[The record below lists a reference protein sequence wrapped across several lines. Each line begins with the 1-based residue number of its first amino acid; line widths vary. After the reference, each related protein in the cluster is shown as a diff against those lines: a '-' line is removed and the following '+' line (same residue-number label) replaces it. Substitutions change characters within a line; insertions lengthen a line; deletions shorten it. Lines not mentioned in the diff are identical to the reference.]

1 MWKYAISAVF
11 GVFLLLSPIVA
22 QQFFR
27 MPDLRAM
34 KHLSASQKADKAPDI
49 PGKETNLDYYV
60 GKDGLIVTVYSY
72 HGNKAAFSTHYNKD
86 IQKTYRIFVDFTGNG
101 MFQEINRG
109 VKWTIPKWARG
120 WR

>member
-1 MWKYAISAVF
+1 MWKCVLSASL
-11 GVFLLLSPIVA
+11 GVLLLISPLAA
-22 QQFFR
+22 QQTYR
-27 MPDLRAM
+27 MPNLRAM

-72 HGNKAAFSTHYNKD
+72 RGNKAAFSTHYNKD
-86 IQKTYRIFVDFTGNG
+86 IQKTYRIYVDFTGNG

-109 VKWTIPKWARG
+109 VQWTIPQWARG
-120 WR
+120 